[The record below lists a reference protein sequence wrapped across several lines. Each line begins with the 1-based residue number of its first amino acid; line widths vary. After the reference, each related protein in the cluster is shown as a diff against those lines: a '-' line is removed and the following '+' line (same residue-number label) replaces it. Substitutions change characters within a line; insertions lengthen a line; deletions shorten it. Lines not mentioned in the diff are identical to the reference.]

1 MQAER
6 IKFLLEQID
15 LDPEEPFNYYALAI
29 EYKDNQPDKSLEYFR
44 KLLLKFPEYLPTY
57 YHAAALFFDIGNHVD
72 AENTYILGIGLA
84 EKLNKEK
91 ALREL
96 KSAYQMFLDE
106 IDE

>member
-6 IKFLLEQID
+6 IKFLLEQIALD
-15 LDPEEPFNYYALAI
+15 LEEPFYYYALAI
-29 EYKDNQPDKSLEYFR
+29 EYKDNQQDKAIEYFE
-44 KLLLKFPEYLPTY
+44 KLLQEFPEYLPTY
-57 YHAAALFFDIGNHVD
+57 YHAAALFFETNQNKE
-72 AENTYILGIGLA
+72 AKKTYILGIKLA

-91 ALREL
+91 ALKEL

>member
-6 IKFLLEQID
+6 IKFLLEQIN
-15 LDPEEPFNYYALAI
+15 LHPEDPFNLYALAI
-29 EYKDNQPDKSLEYFR
+29 EYKDNQQDTALEYFG
-44 KLLLKFPEYLPTY
+44 KLLQKFPEYLPTY
-57 YHAAALFFDIGNHVD
+57 YHAAALYFETNQNRE
-72 AENTYILGIGLA
+72 AENTYLLGIKLA
-84 EKLNKEK
+84 EKLYKEK

>member
-6 IKFLLEQID
+6 INFLLEQIE
-15 LDPEEPFNYYALAI
+15 LDPQDPFNIYALAI
-29 EYKDNQPDKSLEYFR
+29 EYKDNQQDKAIGYFE
-44 KLLLKFPEYLPTY
+44 KLLQKFPEYLPTY
-57 YHAAALFFDIGNHVD
+57 YHAAALYFEKNQNSE
-72 AENTYILGIGLA
+72 AENTYLLGIKLA

>member
-6 IKFLLEQID
+6 INFLLEQIE
-15 LDPEEPFNYYALAI
+15 LDPQDPFNIYALAI
-29 EYKDNQPDKSLEYFR
+29 EYKDNQQDKAIEYFE
-44 KLLLKFPEYLPTY
+44 KLLQKFPEYLPTY
-57 YHAAALFFDIGNHVD
+57 YHAAALYFEKNQNSE
-72 AENTYILGIGLA
+72 AENTYLLGIKLA

-106 IDE
+106 RDE

>member
-6 IKFLLEQID
+6 IKFLLEQIAS
-15 LDPEEPFNYYALAI
+15 DPEEPFNYYALSI
-29 EYKDNQPDKSLEYFR
+29 EYKDNQQDKALEYFK
-44 KLLLKFPEYLPTY
+44 KLLKEFPEYLPTY
-57 YHAAALFFDIGNHVD
+57 YHAAALYFERNQNNE
-72 AENTYILGIGLA
+72 AENTYLLGIKLA

>member
-6 IKFLLEQID
+6 IKFLLEQIAS
-15 LDPEEPFNYYALAI
+15 DPEEPFNYYALAI
-29 EYKDNQPDKSLEYFR
+29 EFKDNHQNTALEYFE
-44 KLLLKFPEYLPTY
+44 KLLLEFPEYLPTY
-57 YHAAALFFDIGNHVD
+57 YHAASLYFETNQNKEAKK
-72 AENTYILGIGLA
+72 TYILGIKLA

>member
-6 IKFLLEQID
+6 IKFLLEQIAS
-15 LDPEEPFNYYALAI
+15 DPEEPFNYYALAI
-29 EYKDNQPDKSLEYFR
+29 EYKDNQQDKALEYFK
-44 KLLLKFPEYLPTY
+44 KLLKEFPEYLPTY
-57 YHAAALFFDIGNHVD
+57 YHAAALYFERNQNNE
-72 AENTYILGIGLA
+72 AENTYLLGIKLA

>member
-6 IKFLLEQID
+6 IKFLLEQISS
-15 LDPEEPFNYYALAI
+15 DPEEPFNYYALAI
-29 EYKDNQPDKSLEYFR
+29 EYKDNQQDKALEYFE
-44 KLLLKFPEYLPTY
+44 KLLKEFPQYLPTY
-57 YHAAALFFDIGNHVD
+57 YHAAALFFESSQNKE
-72 AENTYILGIGLA
+72 AENTYLLGIKLA